1 MHGAAERAVRDRQAA
16 QAARLEALGE
26 LTTEL
31 KANSAD
37 GHARIEKAEAHA
49 GESEAWARAGARV
62 WVGARVS

>member
-49 GESEAWARAGARV
+49 GESEA
-62 WVGARVS
+62 